1 MHVYKLRIL
10 HGNNAYSKSNIN
22 KSFPLCNVD
31 CHYLWLLI
39 SIATWIFIGD
49 VKRQYYGYKT
59 KSNG

>member
-22 KSFPLCNVD
+22 KSFPLRYVD